1 MNVRAMVAAGVGTA
15 VLGGLAALA
24 QSQDPRPLADAKAE
38 AKEKAARTGQ
48 GRPGGFPDLVA
59 GLKAT
64 PGCLGVETA
73 RTGSGKNVIFAWFKD
88 KKAALAWYYSDMH
101 QEAMHGFGEV
111 HSGRKPMAEVPD
123 DGGPIMAIASITM
136 SADGK
141 SRFEGVNIP
150 ISQIAVELYRP
161 VNGGLYLGGRFAPEA
176 MEVPGMKV
184 YTPKPDKE

>member
-1 MNVRAMVAAGVGTA
+1 MNVRAMVASGVGTA

-24 QSQDPRPLADAKAE
+24 QTQDLRPLADAKAE

-88 KKAALAWYYSDMH
+88 KQSCLAWYDSDMH
-101 QEAMHGFGEV
+101 KDVMKKFFPKRPAHEALEN
-111 HSGRKPMAEVPD
+111 VPED
-123 DGGPIMAIASITM
+123 VGPILAIASVTM
-136 SADGK
+136 GQ
-141 SRFEGVNIP
+141 P
-150 ISQIAVELYRP
+150 P
-161 VNGGLYLGGRFAPEA
+161 
-176 MEVPGMKV
+176 
-184 YTPKPDKE
+184 